1 MANIKSAEKRVRQ
14 TATRS
19 LRNKAIRTRVKS
31 TRKAAIEAVTSGD
44 KSAAAKMAELASAA
58 DKAANR
64 GVIHRNKASRIKAR
78 IARDAKKK

>member
-19 LRNKAIRTRVKS
+19 LRNKATKTRVKS
-31 TRKAAIEAVTSGD
+31 ARKAAVEAVKTGD
-44 KSAAAKMAELASAA
+44 KSSAAKISELASAA
-58 DKAANR
+58 DKAANK

>member
-14 TATRS
+14 TATRT
-19 LRNKAIRTRVKS
+19 LRNKASKTRVKNA
-31 TRKAAIEAVTSGD
+31 RKNAVEAVKSGD
-44 KSAAAKMAELASAA
+44 KSAPAKVAALASAA

-64 GVIHRNKASRIKAR
+64 GVIHKNKASRIKAR